1 MKTLVALSVL
11 IALAMCAPRRDYRQE
26 AAEVTAES
34 RSPIVRLSRAWS
46 TAPEQT
52 TCESVLYDAQRNVI
66 YVSNINGQPREMN
79 GKGFLSRLSTDGH
92 TLDLLWVTG
101 LHAPKGMAIKGD
113 RLFVSDIIEL
123 VEIDIPEGK
132 IVGKYGIEGASFMND
147 VAVAADGGIYV
158 SDSDTGTIYVLRN
171 DRLQVWTSGDEFN
184 RPNGLWDNGPAMLV
198 GNSGDGT
205 LVAVRFSDLSV
216 EHLADS
222 LGHTDGI
229 APDGRG
235 NFFVSSWNGQIF
247 FVRSD
252 WQVSKILDT
261 EANNKNCADID
272 YIQELKLLVVP
283 TFFGNTVEAYRVEY
297 GY

>member
-1 MKTLVALSVL
+1 MKRLFALYLL
-11 IALAMCAPRRDYRQE
+11 IAMAMCTPRRDQRQD
-26 AAEVTAES
+26 AAEATAES
-34 RSPIVRLSRAWS
+34 HSQVVRLSKAWS

-66 YVSNINGQPREMN
+66 YVSNINGHPREMN
-79 GKGFLSRLSTDGH
+79 GMGFLSRLSTEGQ
-92 TLDLLWVTG
+92 TLDLQWVTG

-113 RLFVSDIIEL
+113 RLFVSDIVEL
-123 VEIDIPEGK
+123 VEIDITEGK
-132 IVGKYGIEGASFMND
+132 IVGKYGIEGAAFMND
-147 VAVAADGGIYV
+147 VAVAANGDIYV
-158 SDSDTGTIYVLRN
+158 SDSDTGAIYVLRN
-171 DRLQVWTSGDEFN
+171 DRLQVWTSGDNFN
-184 RPNGLWDNGPAMLV
+184 RPNGLWDNGSAMLV

-205 LVAVRFSDLSV
+205 MVAVSFSDLSV

-229 APDGRG
+229 APDGGG

-261 EANNKNCADID
+261 EADNKNCADID